1 MNFKGVCFK
10 STAKIQVVMLTTV
23 VFHPVLL
30 LFHKLMRIGSLLLIA
45 FVQIKICFILA
56 KAVFKEIMLVLVL
69 KIIGQSFFL

>member
-45 FVQIKICFILA
+45 FVK
-56 KAVFKEIMLVLVL
+56 
-69 KIIGQSFFL
+69 S